1 MQKEAIEKDNAKTNG
16 LDRVE
21 ATQSDIG
28 KIKPNQNCKHVSPSK
43 KATFGVLVNF
53 VCI

>member
-1 MQKEAIEKDNAKTNG
+1 VQKEAIEKDNTKTSG

-21 ATQSDIG
+21 ATQSKVG
-28 KIKPNQNCKHVSPSK
+28 KIKPNQNRKHVSPSK
-43 KATFGVLVNF
+43 KATFVVLVSF